1 MLREGLVVSHLGQGI
16 AVETGNDI
24 VLCQTLRKLD
34 TVAVGD
40 KVQWVQVAPGQGR
53 IEAILP
59 RLSLLARPSRNNKI
73 RPVAANIDTLYVVV
87 AVQPA
92 CDFLLVDQYLAVCE
106 HNGIDVALILNKID
120 LPVPDEIG
128 QELLIY
134 QDLGYK
140 VIRIST
146 KTGAGL
152 NHFREILSGRTSLLA
167 GQSGVGKS
175 SITNTMAPD
184 ANLRTNTISATTK
197 HGRHTT
203 TAATLFHIP
212 SGGDLIDSPGVAIFG
227 LADLDI
233 RQLGQG
239 YREFQPLLQACKFN
253 DCRHLADQGCA
264 VRLAAEQGRIASARY
279 QRYVKLIGK
288 MKCP

>member
-1 MLREGLVVSHLGQGI
+1 MAEGLVLAHLGQGL
-16 AVETGNDI
+16 AVEHDGEI
-24 VLCQTLRKLD
+24 VLCQPLRKLD

-40 KVQWVQVAPGQGR
+40 MVSWSLTAPGQGR

-59 RLSLLARPSRNNKI
+59 RRSLLARPGRNQKT
-73 RPVAANIDTLYVVV
+73 RPVAANIDTLYVVI
-87 AVQPA
+87 AAQPA

-120 LPVPDEIG
+120 LPIPEEIE

-134 QDLGYK
+134 QILGYK
-140 VIRIST
+140 IIRIST

-152 NHFREILSGRTSLLA
+152 DHLRDVLNGKTSLLA

-175 SITNTMAPD
+175 SITNALAPD
-184 ANLRTNTISATTK
+184 AKLRTNAISATTK

-212 SGGDLIDSPGVAIFG
+212 TGGDLIDSPGVAIFG

-233 RQLGQG
+233 RQLAQG
-239 YREFQPLLQACKFN
+239 YREFQPLVQACKFN
-253 DCRHLADQGCA
+253 DCRHLTDQGCA
-264 VRLAAEQGRIASARY
+264 VRLATEKGEITSVRY
-279 QRYVKLIGK
+279 QRYVKLISK
-288 MKCP
+288 MQ

>member
-1 MLREGLVVSHLGQGI
+1 MAEGLVLAHLGQGL
-16 AVETGNDI
+16 AVEHDGEI
-24 VLCQTLRKLD
+24 VLCQPLRKLD

-40 KVQWVQVAPGQGR
+40 MVSWSLTAPGQGR

-59 RLSLLARPSRNNKI
+59 RRSLLARPGRNQKT
-73 RPVAANIDTLYVVV
+73 RPVAANIDTLYVVI
-87 AVQPA
+87 AAQPA

-120 LPVPDEIG
+120 LPIPEEIE

-134 QDLGYK
+134 QILGYK
-140 VIRIST
+140 IIRISA

-152 NHFREILSGRTSLLA
+152 DHFRDVLNGKTSLLA
-167 GQSGVGKS
+167 GQSGIGKS
-175 SITNTMAPD
+175 SITNALAPD
-184 ANLRTNTISATTK
+184 AKLRTNAISATTK

-212 SGGDLIDSPGVAIFG
+212 TGGDLIDSPGVAIFG

-233 RQLGQG
+233 RLLAQG
-239 YREFQPLLQACKFN
+239 YREFQPLVQACKFN
-253 DCRHLADQGCA
+253 DCRHLTDQGCA
-264 VRLAAEQGRIASARY
+264 VRLAAEKGEITSARY
-279 QRYVKLIGK
+279 QRYVKLISK
-288 MKCP
+288 MQ